1 STFEWIDFSDVKNN
15 AIAYMRRSRSEQL
28 LCVHNFSPNYV
39 KNYHL
44 HVPNARGLVELFN
57 SDAEA
62 YGGSGKTNAFVDV
75 NGQQAT
81 FQLAPLSTMIFQV
94 YYS

>member
-1 STFEWIDFSDVKNN
+1 
-15 AIAYMRRSRSEQL
+15 
-28 LCVHNFSPNYV
+28 VHNFSPNYV

-44 HVPNARGLVELFN
+44 NLPNAQSVVELFN

-62 YGGSGKTNAFVDV
+62 YGGSGKTNSYVEVDK
-75 NGQQAT
+75 QKAT

-94 YYS
+94 HYL